1 MAAHTQVHVDVTREQ
16 VLAYRVVA
24 QHLDRS
30 ARAAHEVAVLDIGI
44 QEAMG
49 SSASLIFDARLSA
62 GSAPSVG
69 PAAVLALGWTLRGAP
84 HLHRRSDLNGLAGA
98 LWPLSEADARF
109 RLGETGRTVT
119 KSGISALDA
128 FTLAVAAVR
137 SVVTQP
143 MGKGAVST
151 AVTRKLPAPM
161 GRECRGCKTTHVSD
175 PTLRLASLPAG
186 VEFEPGGSPP
196 VLVPRSDAVYP
207 QRPDRPALQRLI
219 LAYLRLLGPA
229 TSAEVAGYLE
239 GRRVD
244 VAEVWPD
251 GLAEVRVD
259 GRTAWLPEQQLPA
272 LTTAPAPDLVRL
284 LGPFDPFLQARDR
297 DVLVP
302 DSALH
307 KALWPVLGRPGVLLV
322 DGEVAGTWRPKLGGG
337 KLTLT
342 VEPFAPLPPSVWRQ
356 VADEGARVGATRGA
370 TDVHVVKVE

>member
-1 MAAHTQVHVDVTREQ
+1 MALHAEVHVTREQ
-16 VLAYRVVA
+16 VLAYRVAA
-24 QHLDRS
+24 QQLDRS
-30 ARAAHEVAVLDIGI
+30 ARCPQEVAVLDIGI
-44 QEAMG
+44 QQAMG
-49 SSASLIFDARLSA
+49 SSASLIFDARLPVA
-62 GSAPSVG
+62 AAAPVG
-69 PAAVLALGWTLRGAP
+69 PASVLALGWTLRGAP
-84 HLHRRSDLNGLAGA
+84 HLHRRSDLDELAGA

-119 KSGISALDA
+119 KSGLSALEA
-128 FTLAVAAVR
+128 FGLAVAAVR
-137 SVVTQP
+137 TVVTQP

-151 AVTRKLPAPM
+151 AVTRKLPASM
-161 GRECRGCKTTHVSD
+161 GRECRGCKATHVSD

-186 VEFEPGGSPP
+186 IEFEPGASPP
-196 VLVPRSDAVYP
+196 VLVPRAEAVYP
-207 QRPDRPALQRLI
+207 ERTDRLALQRLI

-259 GRTAWLPEQQLPA
+259 GRTAWLPEEQVPA
-272 LTTAPAPDLVRL
+272 LTGAPAPDLVRL

-297 DVLVP
+297 EVLVP
-302 DSALH
+302 DPSLH
-307 KALWPVLGRPGVLLV
+307 KVLWPVLGRPGVLLV

-337 KLTLT
+337 TLTLT
-342 VEPFAPLPPSVWRQ
+342 VEPLGPLPPSIWRQ
-356 VADEGARVGATRGA
+356 IADEASRVGATRGA

>member
-1 MAAHTQVHVDVTREQ
+1 MGASAEVHVTREQ
-16 VLAYRVVA
+16 VLAYRVAA
-24 QHLDRS
+24 QQLDRS
-30 ARAAHEVAVLDIGI
+30 ARSPQDVAVLDIGI

-49 SSASLIFDARLSA
+49 SSASLIFDARLPAAST
-62 GSAPSVG
+62 APVG
-69 PAAVLALGWTLRGAP
+69 PESVLALGWTLRGAP
-84 HLHRRSDLNGLAGA
+84 HLHRRCDLDELAGA

-119 KSGISALDA
+119 KSGMSALDA
-128 FTLAVAAVR
+128 FGLAVAAVR
-137 SVVTQP
+137 AVVTQP

-175 PTLRLASLPAG
+175 PTLRLATLPAG
-186 VEFEPGGSPP
+186 IEFEPGASPP
-196 VLVPRSDAVYP
+196 VLVPRVGAAYP
-207 QRPDRPALQRLI
+207 EQPDRLALQRLI

-229 TSAEVAGYLE
+229 TSAEVASYLE

-251 GLAEVRVD
+251 GLAEVHVD
-259 GRTAWLPEQQLPA
+259 GRAAWLPEEQLPA
-272 LTTAPAPDLVRL
+272 LTAAPAPELVRL

-302 DSALH
+302 DPVLH

-322 DGEVAGTWRPKLGGG
+322 DGEVTGTWRPKLGGG

-342 VEPFAPLPPSVWRQ
+342 VEPFGPLPPSVWRQ
-356 VADEGARVGATRGA
+356 VTDEATRVAATRGA
-370 TDVHVVKVE
+370 TEVHVAKVE